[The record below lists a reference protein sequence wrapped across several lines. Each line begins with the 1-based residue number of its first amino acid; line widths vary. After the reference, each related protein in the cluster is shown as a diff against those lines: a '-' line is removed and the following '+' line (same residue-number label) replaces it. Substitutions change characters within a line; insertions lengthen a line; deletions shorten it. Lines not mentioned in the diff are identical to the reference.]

1 MKNSFSDIENLAHQ
15 VYDLVKITRDSCG
28 YNEYF
33 PQETILTE
41 ALELQEKLLEKGQSE
56 IFNNRYII
64 IKIIK
69 EISNDEN
76 NNPQK
81 VKGKDI
87 AIIYNT
93 YIYYSWTFL

>member
-41 ALELQEKLLEKGQSE
+41 ALELQEKLLEKVFE
-56 IFNNRYII
+56 LN
-64 IKIIK
+64 
-69 EISNDEN
+69 
-76 NNPQK
+76 
-81 VKGKDI
+81 
-87 AIIYNT
+87 
-93 YIYYSWTFL
+93 